1 MKYKTFHITWWTTS
15 IIFTAENMTKCNFCN
30 FGMVFLQHFE
40 VGACQNILVNY
51 LDPRLPRIHNKTTVH
66 KSEVFIKISK
76 MPQNGQLA
84 HIISTS
90 QIKLGPTKKEPNLS
104 KFRFLWI
111 KVRLLPF
118 FFVYVTLIVKCW
130 IQLTLGRTKKKKCS
144 DTNYFWNT
152 FLLKLLNVTKNW
164 WGSMLVNL
172 PWYDHTAQQ
181 LPN

>member
-76 MPQNGQLA
+76 MPQNVQLA

-130 IQLTLGRTKKKKCS
+130 IQLTLGRTKKKKNVP
-144 DTNYFWNT
+144 TQIIFGILFFW
-152 FLLKLLNVTKNW
+152 
-164 WGSMLVNL
+164 SC
-172 PWYDHTAQQ
+172 
-181 LPN
+181 